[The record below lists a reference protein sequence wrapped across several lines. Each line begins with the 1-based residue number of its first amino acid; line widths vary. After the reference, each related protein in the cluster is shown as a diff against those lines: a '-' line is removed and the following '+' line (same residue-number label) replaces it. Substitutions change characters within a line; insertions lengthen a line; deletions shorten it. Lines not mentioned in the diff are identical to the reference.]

1 MDFIKTFAPANLAN
15 LNEEEIAQL
24 QNLTP
29 EQIHQLAEAYPNSSA
44 GVAYLVYKDNNVKD
58 DRKQLYPVGSW
69 QNLSNILKLGQTN
82 ISAFGAKANF
92 TRPAT
97 TKATV
102 GKVQD
107 ITEDEAKQAP
117 GLKKAPVKNL
127 VADDED
133 FDNLD
138 NEATQKAASKKAA
151 PKKAAPKKGK

>member
-1 MDFIKTFAPANLAN
+1 MDFLKTFAPANLAN
-15 LNEEEIAQL
+15 LNEDELAQL

-44 GVAYLVYKDNNVKD
+44 GVAYLVYKDNSIKD

-92 TRPAT
+92 QRPAT

-107 ITEDEAKQAP
+107 LTEDEAKKAP
-117 GLKKAPVKNL
+117 GLKKAPVKNIQE
-127 VADDED
+127 DDD

-138 NEATQKAASKKAA
+138 NEANQKAASKKAA
-151 PKKAAPKKGK
+151 TKKAASKKGK